1 MIDLG
6 LLMSIIV
13 VFAAV
18 SATERFWPL
27 TTVAADHGFI
37 DTVMWPAVAGLVTG
51 RLATLLLDDRS
62 SIGSLRDM
70 AVIRSGVEFWP
81 GLLAAAGLAAW
92 AAHRDRV
99 DGAARLADLAPI
111 TLMGYGG
118 YEAACVFRDGCF
130 GPLSSIGLRPDGLG
144 ARMFPMGIAMG
155 LAAVAAAAAT
165 RRMLVQRRRA
175 SAVVAFS
182 AASLGLIKAAGSIW
196 LPHVG
201 EGPTRQQATSIAVA
215 VFGAM
220 AYAAI
225 VAVDQRSNQ
234 PVGVSP

>member
-6 LLMSIIV
+6 LLMSAVV

-18 SATERFWPL
+18 SVAERLWPL
-27 TTVAADHGFI
+27 TTVPADRGFV
-37 DTVMWPAVAGLVTG
+37 DTVMWPAVAGLVMG
-51 RLATLLLDDRS
+51 RLATLLLDDRT

-92 AAHRDRV
+92 AARRDRV
-99 DGAARLADLAPI
+99 DGAARLADLAPV
-111 TLMGYGG
+111 TLTGYGV

-130 GPLSSIGLRPDGLG
+130 GPLSGIGLRPDGLG
-144 ARMFPMGIAMG
+144 ARMFPMGIAMD
-155 LAAVAAAAAT
+155 LAAVAAAAAA

-182 AASLGLIKAAGSIW
+182 AASLGLIKAAGSVW
-196 LPHVG
+196 LPHIGV
-201 EGPTRQQATSIAVA
+201 GPTRQQATSIAVA
-215 VFGAM
+215 VVGAM
-220 AYAAI
+220 AYALI
-225 VAVDQRSNQ
+225 VAVDQRSDQ
-234 PVGVSP
+234 PIGVSS